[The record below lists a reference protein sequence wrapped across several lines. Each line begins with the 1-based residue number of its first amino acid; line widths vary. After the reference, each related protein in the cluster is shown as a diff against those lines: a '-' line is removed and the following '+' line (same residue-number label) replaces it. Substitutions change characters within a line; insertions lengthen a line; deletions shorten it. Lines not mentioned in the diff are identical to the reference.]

1 MTHSKQGVPIMLT
14 VPKEIRNKLREL
26 AAQENLKNP
35 DKVTS
40 AAEIGKKILI
50 NYLEKDVSNNKTQG
64 G

>member
-1 MTHSKQGVPIMLT
+1 MTQTKQGVPIMLT
-14 VPKEIRNKLREL
+14 VPKEIRNQLREL

-50 NYLEKDVSNNKTQG
+50 NYLEKGLAKNKT
-64 G
+64 

>member
-1 MTHSKQGVPIMLT
+1 MTQSKQGVPIMLT
-14 VPKEIRNKLREL
+14 VPKEIRDRLREM

-50 NYLEKDVSNNKTQG
+50 SYLEKNLSNNKT
-64 G
+64 

>member
-1 MTHSKQGVPIMLT
+1 MTQNKQGVPIMLT

-50 NYLEKDVSNNKTQG
+50 NYLEKDVSNNKI
-64 G
+64 

>member
-1 MTHSKQGVPIMLT
+1 MSMTQTKQGVPIMLT
-14 VPKEIRNKLREL
+14 VPKEIRNKLREM

-50 NYLEKDVSNNKTQG
+50 NYLEKDVSNNKT
-64 G
+64 

>member
-1 MTHSKQGVPIMLT
+1 MTQTKQGVPIMLT

-50 NYLEKDVSNNKTQG
+50 NYLEKDVSNNKT
-64 G
+64 